1 MIWIWSYEQ
10 WTWTK
15 AIKEKI
21 KFILHVQAHPD
32 DNRKNND
39 KRTQERSGRLTYIPN
54 IQGWRDNH
62 QSKKIGNW
70 NTCNKKPQQTSK
82 EDVKYEDR
90 ENGYEWVSRGN
101 LN

>member
-32 DNRKNND
+32 DNRNNN
-39 KRTQERSGRLTYIPN
+39 KRKQERSGRLIYLIYKGEEIIINPRRLVIETHATK
-54 IQGWRDNH
+54 NH
-62 QSKKIGNW
+62 
-70 NTCNKKPQQTSK
+70 NKQARKM
-82 EDVKYEDR
+82 
-90 ENGYEWVSRGN
+90 
-101 LN
+101 